1 MNVSS
6 WPTFQQKILVNAD
19 QAPEEVFRKDPPRPT
34 SNNFEVSHDILL
46 AGGFYIFHYCRLG

>member
-34 SNNFEVSHDILL
+34 SNNFEVSLDKIV
-46 AGGFYIFHYCRLG
+46 ARSFYLHHYCRLG